1 MASKEKPR
9 ELKQDKP
16 QRPRFVPCGRETGGG
31 AQTPG
36 TGTSCVGGQMFFWA
50 SYQGKTER
58 FVKDCACLNA
68 WRAGYT
74 GPMLEGKSAQPALGD
89 TKAKAAG
96 E

>member
-1 MASKEKPR
+1 MK
-9 ELKQDKP
+9 DKLAKGP
-16 QRPRFVPCGRETGGG
+16 TEQPKRPKFTPCGRETGGG
-31 AQTPG
+31 AQAPS
-36 TGTSCVGGQMFFWA
+36 TGTTCVGGQMFFWA

-89 TKAKAAG
+89 AKAKAAG